1 LICEEK
7 AEHYPEQMDNNRRT
21 GRKKSGETKT
31 PASGSQKAVAG
42 PNPSTPLPAVLSFLK
57 DTRGVVSWSAKEMT
71 ECLGIGAREAAQIL
85 AVMEMQGYVKQAED
99 NEWLT
104 TPAGE
109 VLSGSRP
116 PRFSADA
123 VTKALSAIE
132 ERLSAVNKDKQAR
145 YTVSK
150 AVAFGDFLSGRAR
163 VQAADVA
170 VLLKPRKA
178 GAESGSEEKSARQK
192 FLKDLRGRTVAIQ
205 LREYEE
211 WMTQRKYRKVME

>member
-1 LICEEK
+1 
-7 AEHYPEQMDNNRRT
+7 MDKNRHT
-21 GRKKSGETKT
+21 GQQKSGETKV
-31 PASGSQKAVAG
+31 PATSSKKTGAG
-42 PNPSTPLPAVLSFLK
+42 PNPSTPLPAVFSFLK

-85 AVMEMQGYVKQAED
+85 AVMEMQGYVKQEED
-99 NEWLT
+99 DDWLT

-109 VLSGSRP
+109 VVSGSRP
-116 PRFSADA
+116 PRFSPDA
-123 VTKALSAIE
+123 ATKALSAIE
-132 ERLSAVNKDKQAR
+132 ERLRAINKDKQAR

-170 VLLKPRKA
+170 LLLKPRKA
-178 GAESGSEEKSARQK
+178 GAESASEEKSARQA
-192 FLKDLRGRTVAIQ
+192 FLKDLRGRTAAIQ

-211 WMTQRKYRKVME
+211 WMTQRKHRKLME

>member
-7 AEHYPEQMDNNRRT
+7 AEHYPSPLDKNRRT
-21 GRKKSGETKT
+21 GLRKSDAKA
-31 PASGSQKAVAG
+31 PAMGSEKPAAG
-42 PNPSTPLPAVLSFLK
+42 SNPSTPLQAVLSFLK
-57 DTRGVVSWSAKEMT
+57 DTRGVVSWNAKDMAG
-71 ECLGIGAREAAQIL
+71 CLGIGAREAVQIL

-99 NEWLT
+99 NAWLT

-109 VLSGSRP
+109 VVSGSRP
-116 PRFSADA
+116 PRFSPGA
-123 VTKALSAIE
+123 VEEALSAFGG
-132 ERLSAVNKDKQAR
+132 RLAVVNKDKEAK

-170 VLLKPRKA
+170 VLLNARKGGTKSA
-178 GAESGSEEKSARQK
+178 SEEKAARHA
-192 FLKDLRGRTVAIQ
+192 FLKGLRGRTAALQ

-211 WMTQRKYRKVME
+211 WTMQRQHRKLM